1 MYKQRVK
8 LNNSRSLNDIRI
20 NLIRIKVFKSKNG
33 VNGGGSKGY
42 SVYVGIDWWYKLI
55 VYSSLAKN
63 EYETWCRLIWSEN

>member
-8 LNNSRSLNDIRI
+8 PNKLRSLNDTRI

-42 SVYVGIDWWYKLI
+42 FVYVGID
-55 VYSSLAKN
+55 
-63 EYETWCRLIWSEN
+63 

>member
-8 LNNSRSLNDIRI
+8 PNKSRSLNDTRI

-42 SVYVGIDWWYKLI
+42 SVYVGID
-55 VYSSLAKN
+55 
-63 EYETWCRLIWSEN
+63 